1 MSIKGYESKKNQVDS
16 LTNIIK
22 IFTALEDDKGTR
34 DEIKFNAGATS
45 DLIKLTNTIEGMEKL
60 QGIVN
65 EQDAQWDRLG
75 YDTVGDIN
83 KEAWSNKFNIMQNGQ
98 SSVEYLSGD
107 FFNITDVDAKTN
119 EILDMSWS
127 ELSNMWQKV
136 NEATYNIAEA
146 KKLGMRFKDNG
157 DVLSL
162 SKATQFDTMFKNSL
176 NILAAQGVWE
186 IPEEFS
192 EMTESEFGV
201 AMMTYDQPTFM
212 NFMKNKESLSR
223 SNVNKIEGQMEIFF
237 NNMINAQAKGGSS
250 NATVGMETFGMT
262 EGNRYKAEEYRAKYE
277 DYKTLLQTLN
287 ERHNNLY
294 GSYASETPSAL
305 GTEGEGGGGS
315 WLDGDVLKVEGAK
328 KEDDKTIKDDGK
340 TDNIDDSKSKL
351 VTIDANKQAAEVNIG
366 KEQVKK
372 ISNEL
377 NEIKNKQDN
386 FSFSTFLKGS
396 AGIKAKKNLMKAAG
410 KEYKREYEFT
420 IDELKDL
427 KKQYDKETL
436 EVNKAKEQIQK
447 IKDMGLHQWYR
458 EGGKFFFGKAVYTDA
473 GQAVKELR
481 KIISSHK
488 NKWGEDMSGFIS
500 GWGSSKSAITT
511 LNHALREYETI
522 ELQWKEKYNELEKIK
537 EGSKTISFIN
547 K

>member
-1 MSIKGYESKKNQVDS
+1 MAIKGYESKKNQVDS

-22 IFTALEDDKGTR
+22 LFTALEDDKGTR
-34 DEIKFNAGATS
+34 DEVKFNAGATS

-65 EQDAQWDRLG
+65 EQDAQWDSLG

-83 KEAWSNKFNIMQNGQ
+83 KEAWSNKFNIMQSGQ
-98 SSVEYLSGD
+98 SSVKYLSGD

-192 EMTESEFGV
+192 EMAESEFGV

-262 EGNRYKAEEYRAKYE
+262 EGNLYKADEYRAKYE

-294 GSYASETPSAL
+294 GNYASETPSAL

-315 WLDGDVLKVEGAK
+315 WLDGDVVKVEGAK
-328 KEDDKTIKDDGK
+328 KEDENTKDD
-340 TDNIDDSKSKL
+340 
-351 VTIDANKQAAEVNIG
+351 
-366 KEQVKK
+366 
-372 ISNEL
+372 
-377 NEIKNKQDN
+377 
-386 FSFSTFLKGS
+386 
-396 AGIKAKKNLMKAAG
+396 KAKDTFN
-410 KEYKREYEFT
+410 
-420 IDELKDL
+420 DED
-427 KKQYDKETL
+427 KQLVSPPKYSISLDAST
-436 EVNKAKEQIQK
+436 K
-447 IKDMGLHQWYR
+447 I
-458 EGGKFFFGKAVYTDA
+458 E
-473 GQAVKELR
+473 
-481 KIISSHK
+481 
-488 NKWGEDMSGFIS
+488 
-500 GWGSSKSAITT
+500 
-511 LNHALREYETI
+511 
-522 ELQWKEKYNELEKIK
+522 
-537 EGSKTISFIN
+537 KTISKVLKSNEYDKSVKTSNFKNVSTGEDIDIVKYDKNYNIYTDSKGNKFSRDQIAVVSIDDIKPNIKIANGEPYYFNPMTNKIEKWGSNENYKKQKIEKMVIN
-547 K
+547 GKSRNIPVIQLDVFTQDKGNKLYWLDGKWKPLGKAPYKPSWQK